1 MKNALLEKPHCR
13 LSNCIG
19 RYSRLSDGSF
29 RCERCDDHVNGDFRP
44 MTDPKLQMA
53 RRICI
58 AQGWAVGTVLFD
70 GAVRAALAAI
80 EECTE
85 RAAKLAIGW
94 RDESKSSIDDGDQS
108 IAAQKV
114 RGAAIEMNAFAR
126 ALRSGN
132 HLKGPTD
139 GHNDA

>member
-53 RRICI
+53 RRIADRLAKGEAI
-58 AQGWAVGTVLFD
+58 D
-70 GAVRAALAAI
+70 GFADLRHKRRMEGALAAI

-85 RAAKLAIGW
+85 RAAATVK
-94 RDESKSSIDDGDQS
+94 EY
-108 IAAQKV
+108 AAEAQDAYH
-114 RGAAIEMNAFAR
+114 RQLGMNAAD
-126 ALRSGN
+126 ALIYGD
-132 HLKGPTD
+132 HLKGPT
-139 GHNDA
+139 A

>member
-53 RRICI
+53 RQACASACDDPAWRPEIVAGKCDDWH
-58 AQGWAVGTVLFD
+58 G
-70 GAVRAALAAI
+70 VRAALAAI

-85 RAAKLAIGW
+85 RAAKLA
-94 RDESKSSIDDGDQS
+94 ESSDGYNDVS
-108 IAAQKV
+108 GAKIA
-114 RGAAIEMNAFAR
+114 RL
-126 ALRSGN
+126 LRSGN

-139 GHNDA
+139 D